1 MTKLFCLLALPLLAL
16 AGTVV
21 KTVSFDPADVKIS
34 RVDGYDVVQLADCN
48 VMLDLGKPMLPEAV
62 FNVIVPATAT
72 VTGINVEPAMPEKL
86 PGTHL
91 VYPAQPPVILSSR
104 TRPEFVPPDPSVY
117 SSSSVYPA
125 ELVQWSQ
132 TGTKSGWRVCGF
144 LVRPMSYVPAT
155 GELTLYRR
163 MTVTVSYVENSIE
176 PIRLTRSQLD
186 CFRAGVAALV
196 LNPEDVD
203 RFAPPRRVTD
213 GMDCDYA
220 IITNS
225 SLAPNFQSLA
235 AWRTKKGYYTRIF
248 RTDSI
253 QGAYPGRDLQEKI
266 RNFIIDYFIN
276 HGLKFVLLAGDNS
289 IVPCRRARVTVDT
302 ETGNIPSD
310 LYYADLQWSW
320 DGNNNNIFGEMS
332 GDTVDLFYDVYVGR
346 ASVDN
351 STQANTFV
359 NKVLAYEKT
368 PTADYLQRMLLPYV
382 QLWSGYSGKVVSDSI
397 ANQTPSGWRDA
408 YIANPTSTGPMRD
421 SINNGYHFCHV
432 AAHGD
437 DYGFYDMY
445 GSTIYNTSTA
455 GGQTNSSRP
464 VIMNSIACISGNF
477 EAEDCLAEAVMNNA
491 NGGAVAAIMNS
502 RYGWGTPPTMGPSEK
517 LDNKFYDF
525 LFRFDSVE
533 IGVTH
538 ARGKDFYT
546 ASAQSQPVWRWCYYE
561 LNLFGDPNMPM
572 WKQAPST
579 MTSANADTITTGAQ
593 SFQVIVSSGGSRVP
607 GALVCCYKP
616 GETHEVAWTN
626 WNGIANVTINP
637 VTTGQMHLTVTA
649 KQMLPLEKTV
659 TVIQGTPQPFV
670 VYQSH
675 YVDDGGNHQ
684 LDPGETADLFVTVKN
699 MGSVAATNTQ
709 GKLRTASSYI
719 AFSDSTSDY
728 GTINSGDTSRGD
740 RYRVTASGSTPPGTV
755 ITFTVHVTS
764 SEGSW
769 DPTFQLTVGAPSQ
782 PGSVVMDH
790 DTGYCKLSVSALGS
804 IGYDEPPALDLGAG
818 FSYPKTSASQL
829 FYSSLLIG
837 NSTSYVADRFY
848 SQPPS
853 GGPNTDF
860 RIVDSL
866 RPVLPPSSGDEHFR
880 ARFNDGGHATPKGL
894 RVTQHSHQ
902 CAAPGYDD
910 FVVLAYDIANTS
922 GSAVNGLYAGIFADF
937 DIGSSPTTN
946 TAASDTVRRL
956 TYMRQS
962 SSANPSVGVKI
973 LAPASFANLI
983 AIDHARWVYPD
994 SCMTDGQKFRI
1005 LNGTIVQRNSNRNY
1019 DWSVGTSV
1027 GPFDLAPGASQRV
1040 AFAFVGGISEANLSA
1055 NADSAQ
1061 SWYDRNTGIF
1071 EEEQNPGLSETHTVI
1086 CTPNPF
1092 WNKGRISYQARVPG
1106 RVLVQV
1112 FDVTG
1117 RNLAT
1122 LADGPVAAG
1131 RHEANW
1137 SATGL
1142 AGGVYLVKVTQS
1154 DGTTT
1159 AKLLLA
1165 R

>member
-1 MTKLFCLLALPLLAL
+1 MKKLFCLLVLPMLAV
-16 AGTVV
+16 AGSIT
-21 KTVSFDPADVKIS
+21 KTVSFDSRDLVLS
-34 RVDGYDVVQLADCN
+34 RVNGYDVVQLADCN
-48 VMLDLGKPMLPEAV
+48 TILDIGRPMLPEAV
-62 FNVIVPATAT
+62 FNVVIPATAS
-72 VTGINVEPAMPEKL
+72 VTSIAVVPSLPEKL
-86 PGTHL
+86 PGTYV
-91 VYPAQPPVILSSR
+91 VYPAQHPVTLSAR
-104 TRPEFVPPDPSVY
+104 TNPEFVPPDPAVY
-117 SSSSVYPA
+117 TSSNPYPPEA
-125 ELVQWSQ
+125 VQWSP

-144 LVRPMSYVPAT
+144 LVRPMVYVPAS

-163 MTVTVSYVENSIE
+163 ITVTVTYVENSIE
-176 PIRLTRSQLD
+176 PIALTRSQLD
-186 CFRAGVAALV
+186 CFRSGVAALA

-203 RFAPPRRVTD
+203 RFAPPVRATD

-220 IITNS
+220 IITSS
-225 SLAPNFQSLA
+225 SLVANFQNLA

-253 QGAYPGRDLQEKI
+253 QSAYPGRDLQEKI
-266 RNFIIDYFIN
+266 RNFIIDYFTN

-351 STQANTFV
+351 ATQANTFV
-359 NKVLAYEKT
+359 NKVLAYEKN
-368 PTADYLQRMLLPYV
+368 PTTDYLQRMLLPYV
-382 QLWSGYSGKVVSDSI
+382 QLWTGYSGKAVSDSI

-408 YIANPTSTGPMRD
+408 YIENPTSTGPMRD

-437 DYGFYDMY
+437 DYGFYDANGY
-445 GSTIYNTSTA
+445 PIYTTSTA

-477 EAEDCLAEAVMNNA
+477 EAEDCLAEAVMNNP

-502 RYGWGTPPTMGPSEK
+502 RYGWGTPPSMGPSEK

-525 LFRFDSVE
+525 FFRFDSVE

-538 ARGKDFYT
+538 ARSKDFYT

-561 LNLFGDPNMPM
+561 LNLFGDPNMSM
-572 WKQAPST
+572 WKQTPST
-579 MTSANADTITTGAQ
+579 MTSANADTVTTGVQ
-593 SFQVIVSSGGSRVP
+593 SYQVIVSSGGSRVA

-626 WNGIANVTINP
+626 WNGVADVTINP
-637 VTTGQMHLTVTA
+637 LTQGQMQLTVTA

-659 TVIQGTPQPFV
+659 TVIQGTPQPYIIF
-670 VYQSH
+670 QSC

-699 MGSVAATNTQ
+699 LGSAAATNTQ
-709 GKLRTASSYI
+709 GRLRSVSPYI
-719 AFSDSTSDY
+719 TLTDSTSSY
-728 GTINSGDTSRGD
+728 GTISAGDTSRGD
-740 RYRVTASGSTPPGTV
+740 RYRLTASSSTPPGTV
-755 ITFTVHVTS
+755 IQFTVHVTS
-764 SEGSW
+764 SEGTW
-769 DPTFQLTVGAPSQ
+769 DPTFQLTVGNPSQ
-782 PGSVVMDH
+782 PGAVVMDH
-790 DTGYCKLSVSALGS
+790 DTGYCKLSVTALGS
-804 IGYDEPPALDLGAG
+804 IGYDLPPALDLGTG
-818 FSYPKTSASQL
+818 FCYPKASPSQL
-829 FYSSLLIG
+829 FYSSLLVG
-837 NSTSYVADRFY
+837 NGVGYVADRFY

-866 RPVLPPSSGDEHFR
+866 RAILPPGTGDEHFR
-880 ARFNDGGHATPKGL
+880 ARYDDGGHASPKGL

-902 CAAPGYDD
+902 CAASGYDD
-910 FVVLAYDIANTS
+910 FVVLAYDIANAG
-922 GSAVNGLYAGIFADF
+922 GSAVNSLYAGIFADF

-946 TAASDTVRRL
+946 TATSDTVRRL
-956 TYMRQS
+956 SYMRQS

-1005 LNGTIVQRNSNRNY
+1005 LNGSIVQRSSNRNY
-1019 DWSVGTSV
+1019 DWSVGVSV
-1027 GPFDLAPGASQRV
+1027 GPFDLGPGASQRV
-1040 AFAFVGGISEANLSA
+1040 AFAFVGGTSEANLAA

-1061 SWYDRNTGIF
+1061 SWYDRNTGLF
-1071 EEEQNPGLSETHTVI
+1071 EDEQYPGTRDGSGIT
-1086 CTPNPF
+1086 CQPNPF
-1092 WNKGRISYQARVPG
+1092 WRTARISYLVKSPG
-1106 RVLVQV
+1106 RVMVQV
-1112 FDVTG
+1112 FDVSG
-1117 RNLAT
+1117 RNVAT
-1122 LADGPVAAG
+1122 LADGARAAG
-1131 RHEANW
+1131 RHEVNW
-1137 SATGL
+1137 SARGL
-1142 AGGVYLVKVTQS
+1142 ASGVYLVKVTQP
-1154 DGTTT
+1154 DGMTTE
-1159 AKLLLA
+1159 KLLLA
-1165 R
+1165 K